1 MFVLKFRHMK
11 VTNGQYL
18 RSAMFGFNDALVSTT
33 GVIVGVSVGTGD
45 KSTIIL
51 AGVVT
56 ILVEAI
62 SMGTGEYN
70 SVKSANQFTKSNEKT
85 NPALSGLIM
94 FCAYFTAGLVPLA
107 PVFFLP
113 VDTARAA
120 SIIFALIG
128 LFILGYFKGKIVKV
142 SPLRSA
148 TEILIIGAL
157 ATGVGLLAGTLL
169 KV

>member
-1 MFVLKFRHMK
+1 MDTANKE
-11 VTNGQYL
+11 YL

-33 GVIVGVSVGTGD
+33 GVIVGVSAGTGN
-45 KSTIIL
+45 KNTVIL

-70 SVKSANQFTKSNEKT
+70 SVKSAKQFTKGKMVVRPEV
-85 NPALSGLIM
+85 SGLIM
-94 FCAYFTAGLVPLA
+94 FCAYFLAGLVPLL

-113 VDTARAA
+113 VDQARVA
-120 SIIFALIG
+120 SIIFAFIG
-128 LFILGYFKGKIVKV
+128 LFVLGYFKGKIVKV

-157 ATGVGLLAGTLL
+157 ATGVGLLAGILL